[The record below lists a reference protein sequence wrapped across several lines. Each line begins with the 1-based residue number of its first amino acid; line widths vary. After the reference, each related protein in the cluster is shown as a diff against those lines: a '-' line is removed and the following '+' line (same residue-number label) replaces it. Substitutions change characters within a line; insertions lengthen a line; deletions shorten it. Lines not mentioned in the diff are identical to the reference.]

1 MTKIERNIRTLIV
14 CFVILMAALVPL
26 RFLEVSQHGDDIRI
40 LGESVDSGIQLPNAE
55 LNLDSGR

>member
-1 MTKIERNIRTLIV
+1 
-14 CFVILMAALVPL
+14 MAALVPL